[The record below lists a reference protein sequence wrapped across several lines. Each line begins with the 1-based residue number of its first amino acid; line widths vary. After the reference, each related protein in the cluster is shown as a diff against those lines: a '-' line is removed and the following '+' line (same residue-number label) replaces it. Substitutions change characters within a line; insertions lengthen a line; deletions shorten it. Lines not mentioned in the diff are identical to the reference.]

1 MSCLRRLLLR
11 RDDCGCPYCRA
22 AAAFFSTHG
31 VPVQIRD
38 VSSSRADLKRMIEV
52 AEQCDVP
59 TFVCGDFVVSG
70 FDVDELLDEL
80 AERPDIR
87 LRLGLGDNDDEL

>member
-1 MSCLRRLLLR
+1 MIAGPILYIKR
-11 RDDCGCPYCRA
+11 GCPYCRA

-38 VSSSRADLKRMIEV
+38 VSTNRTDLKRLIEV
-52 AEQCDVP
+52 NEEGDVP
-59 TFVCGDFVVSG
+59 TFVYGDFVVSD

-87 LRLGLGDNDDEL
+87 LSLGLGDHDDEL

>member
-1 MSCLRRLLLR
+1 
-11 RDDCGCPYCRA
+11 
-22 AAAFFSTHG
+22 
-31 VPVQIRD
+31 
-38 VSSSRADLKRMIEV
+38 MIEV

-59 TFVCGDFVVSG
+59 TFVCGDFVVSC

-87 LRLGLGDNDDEL
+87 LCLGLGDNDDEL

>member
-1 MSCLRRLLLR
+1 MIADPILYIKR
-11 RDDCGCPYCRA
+11 GCPYCRA

-38 VSSSRADLKRMIEV
+38 VSSSRADLKRLIEV
-52 AEQCDVP
+52 NEQGDVP
-59 TFVCGDFVVSG
+59 TFVYGDFVVSD
-70 FDVDELLDEL
+70 FSVDELVDEL

-87 LRLGLGDNDDEL
+87 LRLGLGDHDDEL